1 MFFKILLYKLI
12 GYIRINVEGF
22 YIEKFINICRQNG
35 IFLWGIKRE
44 KASIMHTNISIKDFK
59 KIKRITKQINC
70 RVHIERKKGLPF
82 FLDRYKKRKIFVI
95 GLIAILLIIFGTSN
109 FVWNIE
115 VVGNEKIN
123 KDEIIQE
130 LKEQGLEIG
139 TQKRKINKNEI
150 INTIRL
156 KRNDVSWV
164 GINIKGTNVTV
175 KIVETE
181 EKPEIINQDEY
192 CNIVANKDALIQ
204 KIDSTKGTSVVKEG
218 DLVKKGSILIG
229 GWMEGKY
236 TGVRYVHGAGKVIGK
251 VWYTETARV
260 QLKEEKTEKTGKEEK
275 KYRINFNNFQI
286 NLYKTLSK
294 FEKYDTIYT
303 DKKVKI
309 FSDFYL
315 PVSFTECNNFETISK
330 TEEYTQEEA
339 KNIAIERAEKKLA
352 EQVTNSDDIQDK
364 KINVITTNDYVEVEV
379 IYEVLE
385 NIGTE
390 EKIVF

>member
-236 TGVRYVHGAGKVIGK
+236 TGVRYVHGAGKVMGK
-251 VWYTETARV
+251 VWYTETVRV

-275 KYRINFNNFQI
+275 KYKINFNNFQI

>member
-1 MFFKILLYKLI
+1 M
-12 GYIRINVEGF
+12 
-22 YIEKFINICRQNG
+22 
-35 IFLWGIKRE
+35 
-44 KASIMHTNISIKDFK
+44 
-59 KIKRITKQINC
+59 
-70 RVHIERKKGLPF
+70 PF

-123 KDEIIQE
+123 KDELIQE

-139 TQKRKINKNEI
+139 TPKRKINKNEI

-192 CNIVANKDALIQ
+192 CNIVANRDALIQ

-236 TGVRYVHGAGKVIGK
+236 TGVRYVHGAGKVMGK

-260 QLKEEKTEKTGKEEK
+260 QLKEEKIEKTGKEEK

>member
-123 KDEIIQE
+123 KDELIQE

-139 TQKRKINKNEI
+139 TPKRKINKNEI

-275 KYRINFNNFQI
+275 KYKINFNNFQI

-390 EKIVF
+390 VKIVF

>member
-139 TQKRKINKNEI
+139 TPKRKINKNEI

-164 GINIKGTNVTV
+164 GINIKGTNVAV

-275 KYRINFNNFQI
+275 KYKINFNNFQI

>member
-123 KDEIIQE
+123 KDELIQE

-139 TQKRKINKNEI
+139 TPKRKINKNEI

-236 TGVRYVHGAGKVIGK
+236 TGVRYVHGAGKVMGK

-260 QLKEEKTEKTGKEEK
+260 QIKEEKIEKTGKEEK

>member
-70 RVHIERKKGLPF
+70 RVHIERKKGLLF

-123 KDEIIQE
+123 KDELIQE

-139 TQKRKINKNEI
+139 TPKRKINKNEI

-236 TGVRYVHGAGKVIGK
+236 TGVRYVHGAGKVMGK

-260 QLKEEKTEKTGKEEK
+260 QLKEEKIEKTGKEEK